1 MALGLI
7 RRADVILTDFSP
19 ARAGEADRLH
29 PAVIVSNNKVNAA
42 HFVFVVVPM
51 TSNLERL
58 YEFDLLLPAHRTE
71 LNKDSKAQI
80 NLIRHVSDTR
90 LRKRLG
96 FVPDDL
102 MLELDERILEHLG
115 LLYRFGA
122 TLS

>member
-7 RRADVILTDFSP
+7 RRADIILTDFSP
-19 ARAGEADRLH
+19 GREGEADRLH
-29 PAVIVSNNKVNAA
+29 PAIIVSNNKVNAA

-51 TSNLERL
+51 TSNLDRI
-58 YEFDLLLPAHRTE
+58 YEFDVLLPSHQTE
-71 LNKDSKAQI
+71 LNKDSKAQV

-90 LRKRLG
+90 LRQRLG

-115 LLYRFGA
+115 LRYKLGA
-122 TLS
+122 IIS